1 MTEEE
6 TLHSLGCIHC
16 VVTSK
21 DQKGIS
27 EGGLERKTK
36 IHVRRKRCKKQLCPE
51 EREKLGL
58 WRKYH
63 RQVPSFPICK

>member
-6 TLHSLGCIHC
+6 TLHSVGCIHC

-21 DQKGIS
+21 DQKGIF

-51 EREKLGL
+51 EREKQPLEKIPQAGP
-58 WRKYH
+58 K
-63 RQVPSFPICK
+63 FPYL

>member
-6 TLHSLGCIHC
+6 TLHSVGCIHC

-21 DQKGIS
+21 DQKGIF

-36 IHVRRKRCKKQLCPE
+36 IHVTSE
-51 EREKLGL
+51 E
-58 WRKYH
+58 
-63 RQVPSFPICK
+63 QVVYNQAEIKD